1 VKRLSLADSNGE
13 KVIKFIVI
21 AIVLAVAAALILAA
35 IRPDTFKV
43 QREATIQAPPE
54 KVYALISDFKAWPAW
69 SPWEKKDPQMKR
81 TFGDKTYAWQ
91 GNKEVGE
98 GRMEIVEAVPPA
110 RVKLKLDFIKPFE
123 AHNVVDFTL
132 QPKDKATQVTWAMQ
146 GDTPFLFKIVHVF
159 MDMDK
164 MVGKDFE
171 AGLANLKA
179 AAEK

>member
-1 VKRLSLADSNGE
+1 M
-13 KVIKFIVI
+13 KFIMIVVAVI
-21 AIVLAVAAALILAA
+21 VAAVLILAA
-35 IRPDTFKV
+35 MRPDTFKV

-69 SPWEKKDPQMKR
+69 SPWEKKDPRMKR
-81 TFGDKTYAWQ
+81 TFGAVTTGEKATYAWQ

-98 GRMEIVEAVPPA
+98 GRMEIAEAAPPS
-110 RVKLKLDFIKPFE
+110 RVKIKLDFIKPFE
-123 AHNVVDFTL
+123 THNVVDFTL
-132 QPKDKATQVTWAMQ
+132 QPKGKGTSVTWSME
-146 GDTPFLFKIVHVF
+146 GPTPFLFKIVHLF
-159 MDMDK
+159 MDMDR

>member
-1 VKRLSLADSNGE
+1 M
-13 KVIKFIVI
+13 KFMMLKIILPVVVVLVG
-21 AIVLAVAAALILAA
+21 AVLALAA
-35 IRPDTFKV
+35 MRPDTFKV

-54 KVYALISDFKAWPAW
+54 KVYALISDFKSWGAW

-98 GRMEIVEAVPPA
+98 GRMEIVEAVAPSKV
-110 RVKLKLDFIKPFE
+110 RLKLDFIKPFE

-132 QPKDKATQVTWAMQ
+132 QPKDKGTQVTWAMQ
-146 GDTPFLFKIVHVF
+146 GDTPFLFKIVHLF

-171 AGLANLKA
+171 AGLSNLKA

>member
-1 VKRLSLADSNGE
+1 M
-13 KVIKFIVI
+13 KFMKI
-21 AIVLAVAAALILAA
+21 AILMVIVLVGAVLILAA
-35 IRPDTFKV
+35 VRPDTFKV

-81 TFGDKTYAWQ
+81 TFGAVTTGEKATYAWQ

-98 GRMEIVEAVPPA
+98 GRMEIVEAVPPS

-123 AHNVVDFTL
+123 AHNVVDFSL
-132 QPKDKATQVTWAMQ
+132 QPKDKATQVTWSMQ
-146 GDTPFLFKIVHVF
+146 GDTPFFFKIIHLF
-159 MDMDK
+159 MDMDR
-164 MVGKDFE
+164 MVGKDFD